1 MKASRASLLCI
12 LGLSLLSLA
21 TAQTEYGCRLS
32 NNNCNGNGLCELNGV
47 CTCKPGYLGESCE
60 IPSGKKFMNGSQG
73 KGFITFWVLFWILL
87 NLLLPLLICIIINYL
102 KEKNC
107 QLLKELKEMCCDS
120 MCCCLSKVSPT
131 EKTGGRF
138 GGGSNMNNG
147 FQGKSLL
154 EDDAQGLQVKPES
167 IDKDMQKQLDDEEA
181 KNQKKPEIQKLENLV
196 NTDNRLVKATEKMK
210 KQIEAGDRSELP
222 IRSIQAMIQNFMENH
237 LPGDSSSSIV
247 NAGAAQQQKPS
258 HCKNLAVYIEDG
270 NSLIGKFAVQK
281 QTHAINHEIAKA
293 LDGLHHDGDWS
304 SRQRTESK
312 KELENQIQELEK
324 KLEKAKFK
332 PKSSVKQDIL
342 MSIR

>member
-1 MKASRASLLCI
+1 MRASRTSLLCI

-32 NNNCNGNGLCELNGV
+32 NNNCNGNGFCELNGV

-60 IPSGKKFMNGSQG
+60 TLSGKKFMNGSQG
-73 KGFITFWVLFWILL
+73 KGFITFWVLFWIIL

-120 MCCCLSKVSPT
+120 MCCCLSKVSPS
-131 EKTGGRF
+131 EKTAARF
-138 GGGSNMNNG
+138 GGGANLNNNN
-147 FQGKSLL
+147 QDKSLL
-154 EDDAQGLQVKPES
+154 EDEAHGLQVKAEAT
-167 IDKDMQKQLDDEEA
+167 DKDTQKQMDEEEA

-196 NTDNRLVKATEKMK
+196 STDNKLVKAKEKVK

-222 IRSIQAMIQNFMENH
+222 VRSIQVLLQNFLENH
-237 LPGDSSSSIV
+237 LPGDSSSNIKNPGS
-247 NAGAAQQQKPS
+247 AAPQKPS
-258 HCKNLAVYIEDG
+258 QCKNLAVYIEDG
-270 NSLIGKFAVQK
+270 NCLLERFAVQK
-281 QTHAINHEIAKA
+281 QTHTINHEIAKA
-293 LDGLHHDGDWS
+293 LDSLHHEGDSS

-312 KELENQIQELEK
+312 KELESQIQELEK